1 MRTIQESHKLL
12 SIIAE
17 EFSINYEIVRKTSEI
32 LDWAGVQPEMYY
44 EDGIECISLEWKCP
58 VGYLTINAH
67 EDRISVFK
75 NINGV
80 RENKFDTTM
89 TDAIDAYQ
97 SCHGTLF
104 SYERHFEV
112 EDIATTL

>member
-17 EFSINYEIVRKTSEI
+17 EFFVPYEIVRKTSEI
-32 LDWAGVQPEMYY
+32 LDWAGVQPEIYY
-44 EDGIECISLEWKCP
+44 EDGIDCISLEWKCP
-58 VGYLTINAH
+58 AGYLTINVH
-67 EDRISVFK
+67 KDRISVFK

-80 RENKFDTTM
+80 RVNKFDVTITE
-89 TDAIDAYQ
+89 AIDAYQ
-97 SCHGTLF
+97 SAHDTLF

-112 EDIATTL
+112 EDIADNQ